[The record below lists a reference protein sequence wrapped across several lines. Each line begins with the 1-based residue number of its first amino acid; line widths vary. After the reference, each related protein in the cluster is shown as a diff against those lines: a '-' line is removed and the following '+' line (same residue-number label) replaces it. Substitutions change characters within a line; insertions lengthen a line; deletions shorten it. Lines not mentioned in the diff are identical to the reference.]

1 MKRLGGLILLAG
13 LAAWAPAAGA
23 TAEPAAQSQAAEHE
37 KSSGEGKTGDLTGW
51 KWANFVVLAG
61 GLGYLIGKNA
71 GPFFAAR
78 SQQIR
83 KDMVEAGDQKKEAD
97 ARVAAVEQRLAGLES
112 EIASLRAE
120 SQREAQAETSRMAQ
134 QTTLEMAKIQT
145 QAEQEIASAAKAA
158 RTDLKRYS
166 AQLAVGLAAGKIR
179 ERMTPAVE
187 DALVEGFVRD
197 LDGPSA
203 EPRTL

>member
-1 MKRLGGLILLAG
+1 MRRLGGLILLAG
-13 LAAWAPAAGA
+13 LAAWTPAAR
-23 TAEPAAQSQAAEHE
+23 AAESKPAEHGE
-37 KSSGEGKTGDLTGW
+37 SSGAEKKSDLTGW

-179 ERMTPAVE
+179 ERMTQAAQ

>member
-13 LAAWAPAAGA
+13 LAAWAPAAWA
-23 TAEPAAQSQAAEHE
+23 AAESQAAEHGE
-37 KSSGEGKTGDLTGW
+37 SSGEGKTGNLTGW

-83 KDMVEAGDQKKEAD
+83 KDMVEAGDLRKEAD
-97 ARVAAVEQRLAGLES
+97 ARAAEVERRLAGLES
-112 EIASLRAE
+112 EIAALRAE
-120 SQREAQAETSRMAQ
+120 SRNEAQAETSRMAER
-134 QTTLEMAKIQT
+134 TALEMAKIQA

-158 RTDLKRYS
+158 RIELKRYS
-166 AQLAVGLAAGKIR
+166 AQLAVGLAEGKIR
-179 ERMTPAVE
+179 GRMTPAAQ

-197 LDGPSA
+197 LDGPS
-203 EPRTL
+203 PKVQTL

>member
-1 MKRLGGLILLAG
+1 MKRLVPLILLAG
-13 LAAWAPAAGA
+13 LAAWAPVAWAA
-23 TAEPAAQSQAAEHE
+23 AEPATEGKAEHGE
-37 KSSGEGKTGDLTGW
+37 SSGEGGKGNLTGW

-179 ERMTPAVE
+179 ERMTPAAQ

>member
-13 LAAWAPAAGA
+13 LAALVPAAR
-23 TAEPAAQSQAAEHE
+23 AAEQ
-37 KSSGEGKTGDLTGW
+37 GEAGNLNGW

-71 GPFFAAR
+71 GPFFATR

-83 KDMVEAGDQKKEAD
+83 KDMVEAGVERQEAD
-97 ARVAAVEQRLAGLES
+97 ARVAGVERRLANLES
-112 EIASLRAE
+112 EIAGLRAE
-120 SQREAQAETSRMAQ
+120 AQKEAQAETSRMAQ
-134 QTTLEMAKIQT
+134 QTTLEMAKIQA

-166 AQLAVGLAAGKIR
+166 AQLAVGLAEGKIR

-187 DALVEGFVRD
+187 DALVEGFVHD
-197 LDGPSA
+197 LDGPS
-203 EPRTL
+203 PKVQTL

>member
-13 LAAWAPAAGA
+13 LAAWAPAARA
-23 TAEPAAQSQAAEHE
+23 AEP
-37 KSSGEGKTGDLTGW
+37 GEAGNLAGW

-83 KDMVEAGDQKKEAD
+83 KDMVEAGDQRKEAD
-97 ARVAAVEQRLAGLES
+97 ARVAGVERRLADLGS
-112 EIASLRAE
+112 EIAGLRAE
-120 SQREAQAETSRMAQ
+120 AQTEAQAEISRMAQ
-134 QTTLEMAKIQT
+134 RTTLEMAKIQA

-158 RTDLKRYS
+158 RTELKRYA
-166 AQLAVGLAAGKIR
+166 AQLAVGLAEGKIR
-179 ERMTPAVE
+179 ARMTPAVE

-197 LDGPSA
+197 LDNPS
-203 EPRTL
+203 PKVRTL

>member
-1 MKRLGGLILLAG
+1 
-13 LAAWAPAAGA
+13 
-23 TAEPAAQSQAAEHE
+23 
-37 KSSGEGKTGDLTGW
+37 
-51 KWANFVVLAG
+51 
-61 GLGYLIGKNA
+61 
-71 GPFFAAR
+71 
-78 SQQIR
+78 
-83 KDMVEAGDQKKEAD
+83 MVEAGDQKKEAD

-179 ERMTPAVE
+179 ERMTPAAQ

>member
-1 MKRLGGLILLAG
+1 MRRIGGLILLAG
-13 LAAWAPAAGA
+13 LAAFAPAAYA
-23 TAEPAAQSQAAEHE
+23 AEGQAAEHGE
-37 KSSGEGKTGDLTGW
+37 SSGEGKAGNLAAW

-83 KDMVEAGDQKKEAD
+83 KDMVEAGDQRKEAD
-97 ARVAAVEQRLAGLES
+97 ARVAGVERRLADLGS
-112 EIASLRAE
+112 EIAGLRAE
-120 SQREAQAETSRMAQ
+120 AEREAQAETSRMAQ
-134 QTTLEMAKIQT
+134 RTTLEMAKVQA

-158 RTDLKRYS
+158 RGELKRYA
-166 AQLAVGLAAGKIR
+166 AQLAVGLAERKIR
-179 ERMTPAVE
+179 DRMTPAAQ

-197 LDGPSA
+197 LDGPSPKA
-203 EPRTL
+203 RTL

>member
-37 KSSGEGKTGDLTGW
+37 KSPGEGKTGDLTGW

-83 KDMVEAGDQKKEAD
+83 KDMVEAGGQRKEAD
-97 ARVAAVEQRLAGLES
+97 ARVADVERRLAGLGS
-112 EIASLRAE
+112 EIAALRADA
-120 SQREAQAETSRMAQ
+120 QREAQAETSRMAQ
-134 QTTLEMAKIQT
+134 QTTLEIAKIRA
-145 QAEQEIASAAKAA
+145 QAEQEIASADKAA
-158 RTDLKRYS
+158 RTELKRYA
-166 AQLAVGLAAGKIR
+166 AQLAVGLAERKIR
-179 ERMTPAVE
+179 GRMTPAAQ

-197 LDGPSA
+197 LDDPSA
-203 EPRTL
+203 KVQTP